1 MNLQSPTAQKPYL
14 SVVVP
19 AFNEEQRIGTTLEQI
34 CEYLSRQPYSWEI
47 VLVDDGS
54 QDKTVAVARQSMAGR
69 SLHTVS
75 HESNQGKGA
84 AIKHGMV
91 AARGQ
96 VRLFSDADLSTP
108 IEEVSRLLQALEEGY
123 DIAIGSRGLKE
134 SRIELH
140 QAWYREM
147 MGRIFNLMVRLLV
160 LGGIKDTQCGFKLF
174 TAQAAQSLF
183 PLQSMQGFAF
193 DVEILLRARQKGFK
207 IKEVPVRWINSPE
220 SRIHPLIDSTKMFVD
235 LVKLRLGLLPRVP
248 KDS

>member
-1 MNLQSPTAQKPYL
+1 MSLQSPTAQKPYL

-34 CEYLSRQPYSWEI
+34 CEYLSRQSYSWEI

-54 QDKTVAVARQSMAGR
+54 EDKTVAVARQSMAGR
-69 SLHTVS
+69 PLRTVS

-108 IEEVSRLLQALEEGY
+108 IEELSRLLQALEEGY

-174 TAQAAQSLF
+174 TAQAAQALF
-183 PLQSMQGFAF
+183 PLQSMRGYAF

-220 SRIHPLIDSTKMFVD
+220 SRIHPIIDSTKMFVD
-235 LVKLRLGLLPRVP
+235 LVKLRLGLLPRAP

>member
-1 MNLQSPTAQKPYL
+1 MNLQSPTAQEPYL

-34 CEYLSRQPYSWEI
+34 CEYLSRQSYSWEI

-69 SLHTVS
+69 PLHTVS
-75 HESNQGKGA
+75 HERNQGKGA

-108 IEEVSRLLQALEEGY
+108 IEELNRLLQALEEGY

-147 MGRIFNLMVRLLV
+147 MGRIFNLLVRLLV

-174 TAQAAQSLF
+174 TAQAAQALF

-235 LVKLRLGLLPRVP
+235 LVKLRLGLLPRAP